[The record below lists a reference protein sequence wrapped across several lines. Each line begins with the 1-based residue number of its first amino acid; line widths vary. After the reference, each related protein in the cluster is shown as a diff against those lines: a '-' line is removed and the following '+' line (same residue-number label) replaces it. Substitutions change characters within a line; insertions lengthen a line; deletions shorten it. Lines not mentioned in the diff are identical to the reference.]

1 MVIKTELCQSTEY
14 QIRTQI
20 SRVHSPVVKAADCRS
35 AGLWFNSGWWT
46 LFTFVTCYDKLTNHD
61 FLMINIMSPIT
72 TSNRTITRKSVN
84 MVAEL
89 DNGTVLWTLRGI
101 GQRLECNSVVTKV
114 LHAIVLKTPSR
125 LEDYAVVDWIQWPGV
140 PILAGGPAV
149 DQMPGPVDHRH
160 RRLEDDGGRYSKDTT
175 QDCLE
180 TQAKFACFEAYNR
193 SLSEELKARA
203 KAVISEK
210 TGDVEFRDNR
220 SVLSSH
226 GGLAGELIK
235 SENSIELAQIASR
248 VDSEIHGEISNG
260 DDSFVKVKGFI
271 SDMNTS
277 WKRRR
282 PQMLLT
288 RLLQMLKQ
296 WYTGQMG

>member
-1 MVIKTELCQSTEY
+1 
-14 QIRTQI
+14 
-20 SRVHSPVVKAADCRS
+20 
-35 AGLWFNSGWWT
+35 
-46 LFTFVTCYDKLTNHD
+46 
-61 FLMINIMSPIT
+61 
-72 TSNRTITRKSVN
+72 

-125 LEDYAVVDWIQWPGV
+125 LEDYACVVDWIQWPGV

-248 VDSEIHGEISNG
+248 VDSAIHGEISNG

-277 WKRRR
+277 WKRGVRR
-282 PQMLLT
+282 CYSQGYFKCLYSGTQDRWAEDYRQACSQCLPIVFISV
-288 RLLQMLKQ
+288 LKEAGVKSTATPERSLSCSSTSRQ
-296 WYTGQMG
+296 RPR